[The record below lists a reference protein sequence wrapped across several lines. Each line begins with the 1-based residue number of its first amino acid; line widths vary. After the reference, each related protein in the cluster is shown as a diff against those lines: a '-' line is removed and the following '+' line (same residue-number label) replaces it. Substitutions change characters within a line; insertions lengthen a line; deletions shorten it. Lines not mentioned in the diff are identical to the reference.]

1 MNIVVFG
8 TGGVGGYFGARLA
21 QAGEDVRFIARG
33 RHLDAINST
42 GLHVLSPLGDTVID
56 PAHATDDPATLG
68 PAGVVMVSVKLY
80 DTDEAARAMK
90 PLVGPETMVVSLQ
103 NGVTSGDVFSEAFG
117 RERVIGGTSSIAA
130 QIQEPGVI
138 VQTGDMATLAF
149 GEWDGGSTPRTEALF
164 KACRKAGI
172 DATLSGDIIGAIWSK
187 FVFLAS
193 FSGITSMLRLS
204 IGPIRDDAETRAMV
218 RSAMDQVFA
227 VARAKGVALARDL
240 VDQRMAFADGLP
252 DEMYSSMYH
261 DLMAGKRLELP
272 WLSGAVVEMGRTLGV
287 ETPVHEAFSESLKTQ
302 VDGDAGGDAGS

>member
-33 RHLDAINST
+33 RHLDAIKSA
-42 GLHVLSPLGDTVID
+42 GLKILSPLGDTVID

-68 PAGVVMVSVKLY
+68 PAGVVMASVKLY

-90 PLVGPETMVVSLQ
+90 PLVGPETMVVSFQ

-117 RERVIGGTSSIAA
+117 QQRMIGGSTSIAA
-130 QIQEPGVI
+130 VIQEPGVI
-138 VQTGDMATLAF
+138 AHTGDMATLAF
-149 GEWDGGSTPRTEALF
+149 GEWDGSPSPRTEALF
-164 KACRKAGI
+164 GACKKAGI
-172 DATLSGDIIGAIWSK
+172 DATLSDDIIGTIWSK

-193 FSGITSMLRLS
+193 FSGITCMYRQP
-204 IGPIRDDAETRAMV
+204 IGEIREDAEKSGMFRK
-218 RSAMDQVFA
+218 AMDEACA
-227 VARAKGVALARDL
+227 VGVAKGVALADDL
-240 VDQRMAFADGLP
+240 VEQRVAFADGLP

-287 ETPVHEAFSESLKTQ
+287 ETPVHEAFSESLKAH
-302 VDGDAGGDAGS
+302 VNGDAGS